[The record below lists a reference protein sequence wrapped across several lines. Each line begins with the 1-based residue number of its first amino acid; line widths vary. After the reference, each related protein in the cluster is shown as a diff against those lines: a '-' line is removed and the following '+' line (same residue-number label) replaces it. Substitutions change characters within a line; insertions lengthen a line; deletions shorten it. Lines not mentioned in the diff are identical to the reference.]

1 MQYRKDSRSGN
12 ELSALGF
19 GCMRF
24 PGGAVGIDME
34 KTEKLLLRAFEGGVN
49 YYDTAYTYS
58 GSEKVLGEILEKN
71 GLREKVYVATKLPQ
85 AICRSASD
93 FDRFFDTQKK
103 RLRTGYVDYYLIH
116 NITDFA
122 EWEKLISFGINEW
135 ISAKKKNGE
144 IRQIGFSFHGPQHD
158 FTKTLDVF
166 DWDFAQIQ
174 YNYINTRYQAGTEG
188 MRYAA
193 SKGIPVIVMEP
204 LLGGKLSNL
213 SREAASILQKAHLDS
228 SASGLALKWIWNDPD
243 VTLLLSGMNQVAQLE
258 ENLKLAEIAL
268 PGSLTE
274 AELKTIEDIKTVFN
288 KNFKIPCTSCNYCMP
303 CPKKINISDC
313 FEAYNNSFAFGRGA
327 GMFQYLSSTG
337 FLSEIPH
344 FARDCAQCGECES
357 RCPQQIEIRKQLKI
371 VRRRLE
377 FPGMKILRSLA
388 MKIIR
393 R

>member
-24 PGGAVGIDME
+24 PGGAVGIDKE

-71 GLREKVYVATKLPQ
+71 GLREKVYIATKLPQ
-85 AICRSASD
+85 AMCAGASD
-93 FDRFFDTQKK
+93 FDRYFDIQKN
-103 RLRTGYVDYYLIH
+103 RLRTGYVDYYLLH
-116 NITDFA
+116 NFTDFA
-122 EWEKLISFGINEW
+122 QWEKLSKFGISNW
-135 ISAKKKNGE
+135 VSAKKSSGE

-158 FTKTLDVF
+158 FTKMLDAY

-188 MRYAA
+188 LRYAA
-193 SKGIPVIVMEP
+193 KKRIPVIVMEP

-213 SREAASILQKAHLDS
+213 SREAAAILKKDQS
-228 SASGLALKWIWNDPD
+228 GYTASGLALKWIWNDPD
-243 VTLLLSGMNQVAQLE
+243 VTMLLSGMNQGAQLE
-258 ENLKLAEIAL
+258 ENLKLAETAL

-274 AELKTIEDIKTVFN
+274 AERKTIEDIKTVFN

-303 CPKKINISDC
+303 CPQKINISDC

-337 FLSEIPH
+337 FLSEVPH
-344 FARDCAQCGECES
+344 FARDCAQCGECEN
-357 RCPQQIEIRKQLKI
+357 RCPQKIEIRKQLKI

-388 MKIIR
+388 MKIMMK
-393 R
+393 